1 MASSASF
8 VGFSAS
14 SPTSVHS
21 SCCRSISARWWL
33 PRPDNHRRTLFM
45 TFVLSGNLR
54 RLAGFQN
61 EIEASGTTL
70 GECVDDMVGRNPRL
84 GPVLL
89 DAEGKMRGIIR

>member
-1 MASSASF
+1 
-8 VGFSAS
+8 
-14 SPTSVHS
+14 
-21 SCCRSISARWWL
+21 
-33 PRPDNHRRTLFM
+33 M

-89 DAEGKMRGIIR
+89 DAEGKMRGIIRVFVNGTQLASATPNVPVAAADCVSLITAIAGG